1 MTIAQPHL
9 LWITLW
15 ISEVIHALTVAP
27 KQVIH
32 ALTVALLRINGR
44 APINT
49 CSYPLLL
56 HPLIKSGT
64 SGDNLSGCPHQ
75 YRTYHQ
81 I

>member
-49 CSYPLLL
+49 CSFPLLL
-56 HPLIKSGT
+56 IPVIRDPVSVDNPNGFPT
-64 SGDNLSGCPHQ
+64 SATVTHHQ
-75 YRTYHQ
+75 
-81 I
+81 